1 MPIFISGW
9 ARIRLTYFHL
19 KKERIKKSDL
29 LNSLPDEWPVDLRP
43 QIQQKIAAS
52 KCKVVVLDDDPT
64 GTQTVHSIPV
74 LTDWSVETLRA
85 ELTTDLPAFYILTNS
100 RSFTLEVAQSIN
112 KEIGSNLI
120 EAARKA
126 NRPFVVVSRS
136 DSTLRGHFPGE
147 VDALAKALAQDFDGW
162 IINPFFLEGGRYTI
176 DDVHY
181 VDDGDWL
188 VPAAETE
195 FARDGVFGYQTSNL
209 CGWIEEKTGGRF
221 SLDEVVSI
229 SINDLRDGGPER
241 VASLLAE
248 LQDGCVCVVNAASYR
263 DLEVF
268 TAGLLDAEAHGK
280 RFLYRTAASF
290 VRIRSGL
297 SPRSILTV
305 ADLELPNSGNG
316 LVIVGSHVSKTTDQL
331 HKLLEQPEI
340 SHAEVNV
347 ELLIDEKRRLIEIE
361 RVAAETD
368 RALDHG
374 KDMVIFTNRQRV
386 VSNDAKSSLSIGQK
400 ISEGLIS
407 ILNNVTAKPRY
418 ILAKGGITSSDVA
431 TEGLKVK
438 RAMVCGQIMP
448 GVPVWK
454 LGAESR
460 LPGLA
465 YIVFPGNVGDSKALA
480 AVVNKLKPIKKS
492 W

>member
-1 MPIFISGW
+1 MKKK
-9 ARIRLTYFHL
+9 RIQ
-19 KKERIKKSDL
+19 KKEL
-29 LNSLPDEWPVDLRP
+29 LASLPDEWPVDLQP
-43 QIQQKIAAS
+43 QIQKQVKAS

-74 LTDWSVETLRA
+74 LTDWPVEALQA
-85 ELTTDLPAFYILTNS
+85 ELSTDLPAFYILTNS

-112 KEIGSNLI
+112 REIGGNLT

-147 VDALAKALAQDFDGW
+147 VNALAKALAQDFDGW

-176 DDVHY
+176 DDIHY
-181 VDDGDWL
+181 VDEGGWL
-188 VPAAETE
+188 VPAANTE
-195 FARDGVFGYQTSNL
+195 FARDSAFGYRSSNL
-209 CGWIEEKTGGRF
+209 CRWVEEKTDGRF

-229 SINDLRDGGPER
+229 SINDLREGGPER
-241 VASLLAE
+241 VASILAE
-248 LQDGCVCVVNAASYR
+248 LRGGCVCVVNAASYR

-268 TAGLLDAEAHGK
+268 IAGLLDAEAYGK

-290 VRIRSGL
+290 VRVRSGL
-297 SPRSILTV
+297 SPRPLLT
-305 ADLELPNSGNG
+305 AHDLELPDSDNG
-316 LVIVGSHVSKTTDQL
+316 LIIVGSYVPRTTDQV
-331 HKLLEQPEI
+331 HKLLEQQRI
-340 SHAEVNV
+340 SHTEASV
-347 ELLIDEKRRLIEIE
+347 ELLIDDKRRLIEIE
-361 RVAAETD
+361 RVAAEAD

-374 KDMVIFTNRQRV
+374 KDMVIFTSRQRV
-386 VSNDAKSSLSIGQK
+386 AGKDAKSSLSIGQK
-400 ISEGLIS
+400 ISEGLIA
-407 ILNNVTAKPRY
+407 ILDKVTMKPRY

-438 RAMVCGQIMP
+438 RAIVCGQIIP

-465 YIVFPGNVGDSKALA
+465 YIVFPGNVGDSQALVE
-480 AVVNKLKPIKKS
+480 VVNKLKLIKKS
-492 W
+492 